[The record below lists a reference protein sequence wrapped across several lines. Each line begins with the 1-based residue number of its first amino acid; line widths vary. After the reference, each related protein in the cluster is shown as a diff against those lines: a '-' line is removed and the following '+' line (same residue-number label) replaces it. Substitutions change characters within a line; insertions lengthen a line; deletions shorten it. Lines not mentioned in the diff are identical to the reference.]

1 MQSPLD
7 ETPDLARLARV
18 RLLALDVD
26 GTLTDGRIRVA
37 ESGESLDFCVL
48 DGIALLWLREVGIE
62 VAWITGRD
70 TPALRRRA
78 RDLRIAELH
87 ALVQDKASCL
97 RALQARLRIAP
108 AETAA
113 MGDDIP
119 DLGLAAA
126 AGIFACPHDARPE
139 VRARAHICTSA
150 RGGEGAVRE
159 LSEHLLR
166 ARGAWERI
174 LARAAG
180 EPSGESS

>member
-1 MQSPLD
+1 VSVQGPLNESLD
-7 ETPDLARLARV
+7 PARLARV

-37 ESGESLDFCVL
+37 EHGESLDFCVL
-48 DGIALLWLREVGIE
+48 DGIALLWLREFGVE

-87 ALVQDKASCL
+87 ALVPDKASCL
-97 RALQARLRIAP
+97 RELQARLGIARE
-108 AETAA
+108 ETAA
-113 MGDDIP
+113 MGDDVP

-126 AGIFACPHDARPE
+126 AGLFACPADARPE
-139 VRARAHICTSA
+139 VLARAHVRTTA

-159 LSEHLLR
+159 LAEQLLR

-180 EPSGESS
+180 EPA